1 MTTGR
6 SRGLMLAILGG
17 VALVSAPGLANDLS
31 GDRGLTGNPRLIAPG
46 VSSLSAVDV
55 NAGPMDAGVFVAP
68 DVSFGLPV
76 VATIPERGWAPIE
89 LVTGVDTG
97 AY

>member
-1 MTTGR
+1 MITGR
-6 SRGLMLAILGG
+6 CRGLMLVILGG
-17 VALVSAPGLANDLS
+17 GALVSAPGLANELS
-31 GDRGLTGNPRLIAPG
+31 TGAQRLIAPG
-46 VSSLSAVDV
+46 VSSLSAVDI
-55 NAGPMDAGVFVAP
+55 NSGPMDAGVVVAP

-89 LVTGVDTG
+89 LDA